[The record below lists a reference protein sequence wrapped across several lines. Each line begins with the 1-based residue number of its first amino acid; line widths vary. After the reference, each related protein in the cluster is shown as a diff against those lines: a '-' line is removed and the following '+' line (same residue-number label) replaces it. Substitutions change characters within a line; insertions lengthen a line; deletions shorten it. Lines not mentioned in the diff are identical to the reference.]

1 MNRGRVLFIDDEAD
15 LCQAAEDWLGVC
27 GFAVT
32 SSIAPAEAI
41 ARVDPGA
48 LDCVVTDVRMPG
60 MTGIA
65 VLDHFRATAPDLPV
79 VLLTGHGDVPLAVQA
94 MRSGA
99 HDFIEKPYDAEL
111 LVAVLDRAVE
121 RRRLGRELVRLRQS
135 AGGADLEDR
144 LVGLSA
150 PMVALRKSI
159 LQLADIDVDVLV
171 TGETGTGKEVV
182 ARALHD
188 FGNRAKG
195 QFVAINCAA
204 IPETVFESEMFGH
217 ARGAFTGAAAERI
230 GKLEYARGGTV
241 FLDEIESM
249 PLSLQAKVLR
259 AIQERRIE
267 PLGSNASRPIDVRF
281 IAASKVDLRAE
292 SEAGRFRP
300 DLYFRLATVDLP
312 VPPLR
317 ERREDIA
324 LLFNLFAGRA
334 AQRFGMAV
342 HAPALPSSL
351 SVSSWPGNVR
361 ELKAMAERIV
371 LGLGQQRKGQG
382 EGMQQTLSDRVAGF
396 EATIIEEALR
406 DAGGSTALAAQAL
419 GLARR
424 TLNEKIARYG
434 LRVDADAG
442 SDRQG
447 LADFRPA

>member
-1 MNRGRVLFIDDEAD
+1 MSRGQVLFIDDEAE
-15 LCQAAEDWLGVC
+15 LCAAAEEWLGVC
-27 GFAVT
+27 GFSVT
-32 SSIAPAEAI
+32 SFTSPADAI
-41 ARVDPGA
+41 AKVDPSG

-65 VLDHFRATAPDLPV
+65 VLEHFRAIAPDLPV
-79 VLLTGHGDVPLAVQA
+79 VLLTGHGDVPLAVEA

-121 RRRLGRELVRLRQS
+121 RRQLGRELVRLRQT
-135 AGGADLEDR
+135 AGGAELEDR
-144 LVGLSA
+144 LVGVSQ
-150 PMVALRKSI
+150 PMAALRQSV

-171 TGETGTGKEVV
+171 TGETGTGKEVI

-188 FGNRAKG
+188 FGARAKG

-230 GKLEYARGGTV
+230 GKLEYAKGGTV

-249 PLSLQAKVLR
+249 PLGLQAKVLR
-259 AIQERRIE
+259 AIQERSIE

-281 IAASKVDLRAE
+281 VAASKVDLRAE

-300 DLYFRLATVDLP
+300 DLYFRLATVELS

-324 LLFNLFAGRA
+324 LLFNLFASRA
-334 AQRFGMAV
+334 AQRFAMPLAT
-342 HAPALPSSL
+342 APNMPASL
-351 SVSSWPGNVR
+351 AAATWPGNVR
-361 ELKAMAERIV
+361 ELKSVAERAV
-371 LGLGQQRKGQG
+371 LGVGQKWRGRGDAPQD
-382 EGMQQTLSDRVAGF
+382 QTLAEQLADF
-396 EATIIEEALR
+396 EARTIQEALR
-406 DAGGSTALAAQAL
+406 AAHGSTASAAEAL

-434 LRVDADAG
+434 LRADAD
-442 SDRQG
+442 
-447 LADFRPA
+447 LET

>member
-1 MNRGRVLFIDDEAD
+1 MSRGRVLFIDDEAE
-15 LCQAAEDWLGVC
+15 LCAAAEEWLGVC
-27 GFAVT
+27 GFTVT
-32 SSIAPAEAI
+32 SFTVPADAV
-41 ARVDPGA
+41 ARVDPSG

-65 VLDHFRATAPDLPV
+65 VLEHFRAIAPDLPV
-79 VLLTGHGDVPLAVQA
+79 VLLTGHGDVPLAVEA

-121 RRRLGRELVRLRQS
+121 RRRLGRELVRLRQA
-135 AGGADLEDR
+135 AGGAELEDR
-144 LVGLSA
+144 LVGLSQ
-150 PMVALRKSI
+150 PMVALRQSV

-171 TGETGTGKEVV
+171 TGETGTGKEVI

-188 FGNRAKG
+188 FGSRAKG

-230 GKLEYARGGTV
+230 GKLEYAKGGTV

-249 PLSLQAKVLR
+249 PLGLQAKVLR
-259 AIQERRIE
+259 AIQERCIE
-267 PLGSNASRPIDVRF
+267 PLGSNASRAIDVRF

-300 DLYFRLATVDLP
+300 DLYFRLATVELA

-324 LLFNLFAGRA
+324 LLFNLFASRA
-334 AQRFGMAV
+334 AQRFAMPQTGEPNL
-342 HAPALPSSL
+342 PASHLASN
-351 SVSSWPGNVR
+351 WPGNVR
-361 ELKAMAERIV
+361 ELKAVAERAV
-371 LGLGQQRKGQG
+371 LGVGQKWTGQG
-382 EGMQQTLSDRVAGF
+382 DVPGEQTLADKLASF
-396 EATIIEEALR
+396 EARMIDEALR
-406 DAGGSTALAAQAL
+406 AAHGSTAIAAETL

-434 LRVDADAG
+434 LRADADLD
-442 SDRQG
+442 S
-447 LADFRPA
+447 